1 MLCKALQDDG
11 NDDGDDDKL
20 GVCIIH
26 DMHSSVGKGGTAPYY
41 ISVSYTHLTLPTI
54 YSV

>member
-1 MLCKALQDDG
+1 MNLLNWTWALFMLCKALQDDG

-26 DMHSSVGKGGTAPYY
+26 DMHASVGKGGNAPYIY
-41 ISVSYTHLTLPTI
+41 IFFV
-54 YSV
+54 